1 MPTRIV
7 FTGRASIVV
16 AEEPKVVRSLLKPE
30 LRSFAELRRDG
41 DHALVYVKPDCV
53 AYVEEFFSVVETG

>member
-16 AEEPKVVRSLLKPE
+16 AEEPKVVLSLLKPE
-30 LRSFAELRRDG
+30 LRSFAELGRDG
-41 DHALVYVKPDCV
+41 DQALVYVKPDGV